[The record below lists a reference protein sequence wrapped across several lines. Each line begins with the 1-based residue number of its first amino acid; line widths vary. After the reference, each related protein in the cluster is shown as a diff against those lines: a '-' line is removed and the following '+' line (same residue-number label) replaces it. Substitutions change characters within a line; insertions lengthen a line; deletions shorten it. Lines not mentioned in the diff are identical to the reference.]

1 MNALTTGHTHSIRAL
16 LRDRLLC
23 ETCLLYPHPPRNR
36 RGRFGAAK
44 KSKESE
50 RERDESRCVCAPF
63 FLETRTAA
71 AIIYFFSMGTNERIV
86 SQSRAFMS
94 SSGRDYVVGMR
105 RREGEA

>member
-1 MNALTTGHTHSIRAL
+1 MRLVYSIHTPRETDGGALAQ
-16 LRDRLLC
+16 LRNQ
-23 ETCLLYPHPPRNR
+23 RNLR
-36 RGRFGAAK
+36 
-44 KSKESE
+44 E
-50 RERDESRCVCAPF
+50 RETRVDACALPF